1 MTATTVTYAPANG
14 LNLAYES
21 FGPEGAPAVLL
32 IAGLGTQM
40 IRWTD
45 GFCAGLA
52 ALGFRVVRYDNRD
65 AGLSTHLDALPAP
78 DFPAL
83 VKALMAGQ
91 RPKVPYGIDALAA
104 DATALLDALGI
115 DRAHVVGRSMGG
127 IVAQVLAAEHPERVL
142 SLTSIMSTSGN
153 PALPQ
158 AEPGVMALMTGPK
171 PDPEADPDGFLA
183 HSLAFA
189 RSIAGTAEFDA
200 EAQAALVRE
209 ETRRA
214 YDPAG
219 GARQF
224 AAMVTAGDRRARLA
238 GVAVPALVIHGADDP
253 LIPPACGVDT
263 AGAIPGA
270 ELLMLDGMGHDLPE
284 ALHPVIL
291 AAIARTAR
299 RAA

>member
-1 MTATTVTYAPANG
+1 MTHSTVTYAPANG
-14 LNLAYES
+14 LTLAYES

-40 IRWTD
+40 IRWSD
-45 GFCAGLA
+45 GFCGGLA
-52 ALGFRVVRYDNRD
+52 EQGYRVIRYDNRD
-65 AGLSTHLDALPAP
+65 TGLSTHLDALPAP

-83 VKALMAGQ
+83 VKVLMAGG
-91 RPKVPYGIDALAA
+91 RPEVPYGIADMAA
-104 DATALLDALGI
+104 DATGLLDALGI

-158 AEPGVMALMTGPK
+158 ADPGVMALMTAPK
-171 PDPEADPDGFLA
+171 PDPVSDPDGFLA
-183 HSLAFA
+183 QSLAFA
-189 RSIAGTAEFDA
+189 RAIAGTAGFDT
-200 EAQAALVRE
+200 EAQAAVVLE

-219 GARQF
+219 GARQL

-238 GVAVPALVIHGADDP
+238 RVVVPTLVLHGADDP
-253 LIPPACGVDT
+253 LIPPACGADT

-270 ELLMLDGMGHDLPE
+270 ELLVLEGMGHDLPE
-284 ALHPVIL
+284 PLHPVIL
-291 AAIARTAR
+291 AAIDRTAR
-299 RAA
+299 RAD

>member
-1 MTATTVTYAPANG
+1 MPTSTVRYAPANG
-14 LNLAYES
+14 IALAYES
-21 FGPEGAPAVLL
+21 FGPEDAPAVLL

-40 IRWTD
+40 IRWSD

-52 ALGFRVVRYDNRD
+52 ERGFRVIRYDNRD

-83 VKALMAGQ
+83 VKVLMAGQ
-91 RPKVPYGIDALAA
+91 RPEVPYGIDALAA
-104 DATALLDALGI
+104 DATGLLDALGI

-153 PALPQ
+153 PGLPQ
-158 AEPGVMALMTGPK
+158 ADPAVMALMTGPK
-171 PDPEADPDGFLA
+171 PDPDTDPDGFLA

-189 RSIAGTAEFDA
+189 RAIAGTAGFDA

-209 ETRRA
+209 EARRA
-214 YDPAG
+214 HDPAG
-219 GARQF
+219 GARQL

-238 GVAVPALVIHGADDP
+238 SVAVPALVLHGADDP
-253 LIPPACGVDT
+253 LIPPACGADT
-263 AGAIPGA
+263 AAAIPGA
-270 ELLMLDGMGHDLPE
+270 ALMVLDGMGHDLPE
-284 ALHPVIL
+284 PLHPVIL